1 MFSRFLQFKGMFLP
15 HTARSGFGMIELMVS
30 IAIVTIVMAVV
41 LARQSSFNDAVLL
54 RGQAYDIALSM
65 REVQLKAVSAIDST
79 GTGGDNFRTV
89 LGVHFDESTSG
100 TYRIFQDKDSDN
112 FYDCTSPT
120 APSCEEFGLQN
131 KLDTRFQVTD
141 IRTTPAGAMS
151 GTDLSIVFQRP
162 NFDARFFDASNAE
175 VFASMVEI
183 DVENPVTGEIRTI
196 EITPTGQIA
205 VLDS

>member
-1 MFSRFLQFKGMFLP
+1 
-15 HTARSGFGMIELMVS
+15 
-30 IAIVTIVMAVV
+30 
-41 LARQSSFNDAVLL
+41 
-54 RGQAYDIALSM
+54 
-65 REVQLKAVSAIDST
+65 
-79 GTGGDNFRTV
+79 
-89 LGVHFDESTSG
+89 
-100 TYRIFQDKDSDN
+100 
-112 FYDCTSPT
+112 
-120 APSCEEFGLQN
+120 
-131 KLDTRFQVTD
+131 
-141 IRTTPAGAMS
+141 MS